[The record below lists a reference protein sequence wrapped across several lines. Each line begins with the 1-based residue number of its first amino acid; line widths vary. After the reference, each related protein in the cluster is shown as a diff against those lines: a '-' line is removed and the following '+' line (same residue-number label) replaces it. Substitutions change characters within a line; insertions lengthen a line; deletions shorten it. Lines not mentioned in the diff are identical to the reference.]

1 MSDSYSTEPKA
12 LVSVPTQER
21 IAALRQ
27 KARENGQ
34 LTLDETREVI
44 AMMRGDRI
52 RAATVSAKSRT
63 VKADG
68 AAAKAKSKLPV
79 DSDALLGELDGL

>member
-1 MSDSYSTEPKA
+1 MSQFDIEPKA

-27 KARENGQ
+27 KARDNGT
-34 LTLDETREVI
+34 LTLEETREVI

-52 RAATVSAKSRT
+52 RAATTSAKSRT
-63 VKADG
+63 AKAEG
-68 AAAKAKSKLPV
+68 TAAKAKSKLPI
-79 DSDALLGELDGL
+79 DSDGLLGELDGL